1 MNKISERILCWS
13 ANLDDMTLK
22 QALNIEQHPCLFG
35 NVCLMPDTHAGYGM
49 PIGGVVALFEAVSP
63 NMVGVDIGC
72 GMLAI
77 KTSVQNI
84 ERDKLIKITEEIK
97 KAVPVGF
104 EHHKTRQENG
114 IFSLDVW
121 QETTICQREYVSAQK
136 QIGTLGGGNHFI
148 EIQKGD
154 DGFIWF
160 MIHTGSRNLGKKV
173 ADYYNKQA
181 KTLCAKFHQDKVVKD
196 EISFL
201 PIGLQET
208 SNYLKEMNLCLKF
221 SYENRK
227 NISKFIK
234 EILVDNI
241 ANITFADDI
250 NIHHNYAKCEEHFGK
265 KVWVHRKGATLAD
278 ENTIGIIP
286 GSQGTSSYIVQGL
299 GNETSF
305 KSCSHGA
312 GRIMSRR
319 KAVDTLNIEEEKKML
334 EDKGIIHS
342 ITNKDSLE
350 EAPSAYKDID
360 TVMQEQKDLIKIL
373 VKLSPLAVIKGV

>member
-1 MNKISERILCWS
+1 MNKISKNILCWAS
-13 ANLDDMTLK
+13 DPDELTLK
-22 QALNIEQHPCLFG
+22 QATNIEQHPCLFG

-49 PIGGVVALFEAVSP
+49 PIGGVVALDDAVSP

-72 GMLAI
+72 GMLAV

-84 ERDKLIKITEEIK
+84 ERNKLVKIVEEIK

-104 EHHKTRQENG
+104 EHHETKQENE
-114 IFSLDVW
+114 IFSLNLWD
-121 QETTICQREYVSAQK
+121 ETVICKREYVSAQK

-160 MIHTGSRNLGKKV
+160 MIHTGSRNLGKQV

-181 KTLCAKFHQDKVVKD
+181 KRLCTKFHQDKVVKD
-196 EISFL
+196 EIAFL
-201 PIGLQET
+201 PIAIQET

-227 NISKFIK
+227 NIAKFIK
-234 EILVDNI
+234 EILADNVADI
-241 ANITFADDI
+241 EFADEI

-286 GSQGTSSYIVQGL
+286 GSQGTNSYIVKGL
-299 GNETSF
+299 GNKVSF

-312 GRIMSRR
+312 GRVMSRK
-319 KAVDTLNIEEEKKML
+319 KAIDTLNLEQEKKML
-334 EDKGIIHS
+334 DDKGIIHS
-342 ITNKDSLE
+342 VTTKDSLE
-350 EAPSAYKDID
+350 EAPSAYKNID
-360 TVMQEQKDLIKIL
+360 MVMQEQQDLVKIL

>member
-136 QIGTLGGGNHFI
+136 QIGTLGGGNHFV

-181 KTLCAKFHQDKVVKD
+181 KTLCTKFHQDKVVKD

>member
-1 MNKISERILCWS
+1 MKKISEKILCWS
-13 ANLDDMTLK
+13 SNPDELTLK
-22 QALNIEQHPCLFG
+22 QALNIEKHPCLFG

-49 PIGGVVALFEAVSP
+49 PIGGVVALDNAVSP

-72 GMLAI
+72 GMLAV
-77 KTSVQNI
+77 KTSIQNI
-84 ERDKLIKITEEIK
+84 DKNVLAKIVEKIK

-104 EHHKTRQENG
+104 KHHKTKQENK
-114 IFSLDVW
+114 IFSSNLW
-121 QETTICQREYVSAQK
+121 QETIICKREYISAQK

-160 MIHTGSRNLGKKV
+160 MIHTGSRNLGKQV

-181 KTLCAKFHQDKVVKD
+181 KTLCTKLHLDKVAKD

-201 PIGLQET
+201 PIGMQQT
-208 SNYLKEMNLCLKF
+208 SNYLKEMNLCLNF

-234 EILVDNI
+234 EILTDNI
-241 ANITFADDI
+241 ANINFNKEI
-250 NIHHNYAKCEEHFGK
+250 NIHHNYAKYEKHFGK
-265 KVWVHRKGATLAD
+265 NVWVHRKGAILAD
-278 ENTIGIIP
+278 VDTIGIIP

-299 GNETSF
+299 GNKLSF

-312 GRIMSRR
+312 GRIMSRT
-319 KAVDTLNIEEEKKML
+319 KAVSSLNIEEEKKML
-334 EDKGIIHS
+334 NDKGIIHS
-342 ITNKDSLE
+342 ITNRRSLE

-360 TVMQEQKDLIKIL
+360 IVMQEQQDLVKVLI
-373 VKLSPLAVIKGV
+373 KLSPLAVVKGV

>member
-1 MNKISERILCWS
+1 MKKISEKILCW
-13 ANLDDMTLK
+13 ANNPDELTLK
-22 QALNIEQHPCLFG
+22 QASHIEKHPCLYK

-49 PIGGVVALFEAVSP
+49 PIGGVVALNDAVSP

-72 GMLAI
+72 GMLAV
-77 KTSVQNI
+77 KTSIQNI
-84 ERDKLIKITEEIK
+84 DRNILIKVVEEIK

-104 EHHKTRQENG
+104 EHHETKQENE
-114 IFSLDVW
+114 IFSLDLW
-121 QETTICQREYVSAQK
+121 QKTIVCQREYVSAQK

-160 MIHTGSRNLGKKV
+160 MIHTGSRNLGKQV
-173 ADYYNKQA
+173 ADYYNKKA
-181 KTLCAKFHQDKVVKD
+181 KILCTKFHQDEVVKN
-196 EISFL
+196 EVAFL
-201 PIGLQET
+201 PIGIQET
-208 SNYLKEMNLCLKF
+208 SDYLKEMNLCLMF

-234 EILVDNI
+234 EILVNNI
-241 ANITFADDI
+241 ANITFDEEI
-250 NIHHNYAKCEEHFGK
+250 NIHHNYAKCETHFGQ

-278 ENTIGIIP
+278 VNTIGIIP

-299 GNETSF
+299 GNEISF

-312 GRIMSRR
+312 GRTMSRS
-319 KAVDTLNIEEEKKML
+319 KAVSSLNLEQEKKML
-334 EDKGIIHS
+334 DDKGIIHS
-342 ITNKDSLE
+342 IVDRNSLE
-350 EAPSAYKDID
+350 EAPSAYKNID
-360 TVMQEQKDLIKIL
+360 TVMQEQQDLVKIL